1 MLSLSIDCIIILGC
15 IVTVVRGDQYDG
27 KLRKLPENVFSVSK
41 LLTYGPKM
49 TYGAN
54 CWLAPEGQDSAEF
67 VLDLGCKKPVDT
79 VELVNTP
86 NGNEENR
93 SMKEFKVFLSDSSDG
108 DWGEAV
114 VHGTLGDSRRSRR
127 HPDPR
132 PVKRFP
138 FKKTEARFIKFQQ
151 NSFYGDGGGLQYFAV
166 IDSGEKKSSV
176 INVNLLIII
185 IMTLFRPSR

>member
-1 MLSLSIDCIIILGC
+1 MYFVILGC

-27 KLRKLPENVFSVSK
+27 KLRKLPENAFSVSK

-49 TYGAN
+49 TYGEN

-67 VLDLGCKKPVDT
+67 VLDLGCEKTVNT

-93 SMKEFKVFLSDSSDG
+93 SMKEFKVFLSKTDG
-108 DWGEAV
+108 DWGDAV
-114 VHGTLGDSRRSRR
+114 VHGTLGDSRRK
-127 HPDPR
+127 PNPR
-132 PVKRFP
+132 PVMRFP
-138 FKKTEARFIKFQQ
+138 FTKTEARFVRLQQ

-166 IDSGEKKSSV
+166 IDSGEKKASV
-176 INVNLLIII
+176 INYHNHDNLQ
-185 IMTLFRPSR
+185 TQS